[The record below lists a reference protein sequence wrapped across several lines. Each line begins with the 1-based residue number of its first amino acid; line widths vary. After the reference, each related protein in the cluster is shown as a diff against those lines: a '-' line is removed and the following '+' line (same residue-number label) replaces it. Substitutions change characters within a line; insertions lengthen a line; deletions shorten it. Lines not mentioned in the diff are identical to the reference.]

1 MSTIDATFYTCERA
15 EAPARFSLAD
25 FEALRGAMAG
35 FATRLVAQFQ
45 HRRTIQRIARFSD
58 NRLLDL
64 GFERDWDGSI
74 IPARR

>member
-15 EAPARFSLAD
+15 EPSARLPLAD
-25 FEALRGAMAG
+25 CEALRGAMAG

-58 NRLLDL
+58 NRLRDI
-64 GFERDWDGSI
+64 GFERDWDGSV
-74 IPARR
+74 IPAGR